1 MRRATGYPADG
12 GRCLQNF
19 YPRSPCGERPVISFL
34 PSRSPTFLSTLSL
47 RRATTQMQAAFKGP
61 EISIHALLA
70 ESDGP
75 RCKGPWACFPFL
87 STLSLRRAT
96 IRPHQ
101 RHFAADISIHALLA
115 ESDEAEDG
123 YKDTVTE
130 FLSTL
135 SLRRATV
142 EEVSGD
148 TWTRD
153 FYPRSPCGERPR
165 LATRSRHYPMD
176 FYPRSP
182 CGERHDTS
190 SLMQCQAKFL
200 STLSLRRATVI
211 FRKRDTP
218 SQFLSTLSL
227 RRATRFGRVI
237 DVQFVFLSTLSLRRA
252 TPVTDQDGQTVTFL
266 STLSLRR
273 ATCDTLSALAPKQ
286 FLSTLSL
293 RRATT
298 DDRKR
303 NEKVKFLS
311 TLSLRRAT
319 HRTDAKSPQQGISI
333 HALLAESDCYSL
345 RHSASCRYFYPRSP
359 CGERHVVACSSGA
372 RS

>member
-1 MRRATGYPADG
+1 MGALR
-12 GRCLQNF
+12 
-19 YPRSPCGERPVISFL
+19 L
-34 PSRSPTFLSTLSL
+34 P
-47 RRATTQMQAAFKGP
+47 
-61 EISIHALLA
+61 ISIHTLLA
-70 ESDGP
+70 ESDMLFDL
-75 RCKGPWACFPFL
+75 RFL
-87 STLSLRRAT
+87 H
-96 IRPHQ
+96 PH
-101 RHFAADISIHALLA
+101 
-115 ESDEAEDG
+115 G
-123 YKDTVTE
+123 
-130 FLSTL
+130 
-135 SLRRATV
+135 
-142 EEVSGD
+142 
-148 TWTRD
+148 
-153 FYPRSPCGERPR
+153 
-165 LATRSRHYPMD
+165 
-176 FYPRSP
+176 
-182 CGERHDTS
+182 
-190 SLMQCQAKFL
+190 
-200 STLSLRRATVI
+200 
-211 FRKRDTP
+211 
-218 SQFLSTLSL
+218 
-227 RRATRFGRVI
+227 
-237 DVQFVFLSTLSLRRA
+237 
-252 TPVTDQDGQTVTFL
+252 FL

>member
-1 MRRATGYPADG
+1 MADVYKISIHALLAESDLLYHF
-12 GRCLQNF
+12 CPVDHQHF
-19 YPRSPCGERPVISFL
+19 YPRSPCGERPPRCRQHL
-34 PSRSPTFLSTLSL
+34 RGRRFLSTLSL
-47 RRATTQMQAAFKGP
+47 RRATAHDAKGP
-61 EISIHALLA
+61 GRVFHFY
-70 ESDGP
+70 P
-75 RCKGPWACFPFL
+75 RSPCGE
-87 STLSLRRAT
+87 
-96 IRPHQ
+96 RPYG
-101 RHFAADISIHALLA
+101 RINDISRLI
-115 ESDEAEDG
+115 
-123 YKDTVTE
+123 

-252 TPVTDQDGQTVTFL
+252 TSMETF
-266 STLSLRR
+266 
-273 ATCDTLSALAPKQ
+273 CQVVSA
-286 FLSTLSL
+286 
-293 RRATT
+293 
-298 DDRKR
+298 
-303 NEKVKFLS
+303 
-311 TLSLRRAT
+311 
-319 HRTDAKSPQQGISI
+319 ISI

-359 CGERHVVACSSGA
+359 CGERRAVLREHGKSLYFYPRSPCGERHPSRIRTA
-372 RS
+372 RP